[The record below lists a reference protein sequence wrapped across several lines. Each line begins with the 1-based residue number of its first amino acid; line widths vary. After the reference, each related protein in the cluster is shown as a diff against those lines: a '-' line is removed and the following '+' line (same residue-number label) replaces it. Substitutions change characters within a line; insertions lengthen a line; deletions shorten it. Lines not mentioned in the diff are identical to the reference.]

1 MTAAKKKAEPDN
13 EGVRSIPLDYI
24 LESPTNQRRTFRDLD
39 ELAATIKNHGVL
51 QPVLVRPLLT
61 DASFELVF
69 GARRFRASKLAGLQ
83 DIPATVR
90 ELTDAQ
96 ALELQLIENSKRD
109 DVHPLE
115 EADGYRELHEQH
127 RYPIAEIAAKVAKS
141 EQYVSQRLRLCAL
154 SEKARES
161 FMAGTLSTG
170 TALLVAR
177 LASTAHQ
184 DRAVERIRGARD
196 EDEAPLTVREA
207 ARVIQREFLLKLVSA
222 PFDTSDASLV
232 PDAPACSSCTQNS
245 GNQRA
250 LFGELEVEDEGD
262 LCTDKVCFA
271 AKSEAGWV
279 KRKAAAKEAGQKV
292 LSAKEVK
299 ELFPYGHLKYDAGYI
314 DLAMEEYSDGKRRT
328 NKERLGKV
336 DVPIVVA
343 RDPDGRIREL
353 VAKEDFAKA
362 TKAAPTPKAKEK
374 AKEDKAARKVELE
387 KERAERAKREAD
399 LVELVTAAENAEDS
413 EHLWRAIAAAVAHW
427 MWSEHRKAASKRR
440 GIETDLREHA
450 LTLTAGGARGLVV
463 ELLALATRDGMV
475 HNDSELRAALLG
487 APAKKKEAPAKKAEP
502 AKKASKKPAAA
513 PAKKPAPAKKKAS
526 K

>member
-1 MTAAKKKAEPDN
+1 MSAKKKAEPSTN
-13 EGVRSIPLDYI
+13 EGVLSIPLDYI

-39 ELAATIKNHGVL
+39 ELAATIREHGVL
-51 QPVLVRPLLT
+51 QAVLVRPLLT
-61 DASFELVF
+61 DASYELVF
-69 GARRFRASKLAGLQ
+69 GARRFRASKLAGLKE
-83 DIPATVR
+83 IPATVR

-127 RYPIAEIAAKVAKS
+127 RYPLAEIAAKVAKS

-154 SEKARES
+154 SEKARTA
-161 FMAGTLSTG
+161 FVTGKLTTG

-184 DRAVERIRGARD
+184 DRAVERIRAARD
-196 EDEAPLTVREA
+196 EEEAPLTVREA
-207 ARVIQREFLLKLVSA
+207 ARIIQREFLLKLVSA
-222 PFDTSDASLV
+222 PFDTTDAELV

-279 KRKAAAKEAGQKV
+279 KRKAAAKEAGQRV

-299 ELFPYGHLKYDAGYI
+299 DAFPYGHLRHDAGFI
-314 DLAMEEYSDGKRRT
+314 DLSMEHYDSDGKRKT
-328 NKERLGKV
+328 NKQRLGKEQ
-336 DVPIVVA
+336 VPIVIA

-353 VAKEDFAKA
+353 VAKDDFARA
-362 TKAAPTPKAKEK
+362 TKAAMPPKAKEK
-374 AKEDKAARKVELE
+374 AQAAKVDRKAELAKEK
-387 KERAERAKREAD
+387 AEREKRAAE
-399 LVELVTAAENAEDS
+399 LLELVTAAEKAEDS
-413 EHLWRAIAAAVAHW
+413 EALWRVIASCVSVW
-427 MWSEHRKAASKRR
+427 MWSEQQKAVCKRR
-440 GIETDLREHA
+440 GLDAENAGKSLA
-450 LTLTAGGARGLVV
+450 KYSSSLTAGEARGLVV
-463 ELLALATRDGMV
+463 EFLSLRLKYIFGEDG
-475 HNDSELRAALLG
+475 NLREVLLG
-487 APAKKKEAPAKKAEP
+487 APKKEAPAKKG
-502 AKKASKKPAAA
+502 SKKTAAA
-513 PAKKPAPAKKKAS
+513 PAKKASQKGAK
-526 K
+526 